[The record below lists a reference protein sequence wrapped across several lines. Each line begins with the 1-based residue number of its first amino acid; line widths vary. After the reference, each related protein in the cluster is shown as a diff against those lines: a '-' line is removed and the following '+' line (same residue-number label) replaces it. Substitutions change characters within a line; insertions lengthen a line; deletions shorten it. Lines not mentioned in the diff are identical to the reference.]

1 MRGCFENLEKLSGN
15 KIKRVEEINRR
26 NYVRKFFT

>member
-1 MRGCFENLEKLSGN
+1 MRGYFENLEKFSGISGN

-26 NYVRKFFT
+26 N

>member
-1 MRGCFENLEKLSGN
+1 MRGCFENLEKFSGIGGN

-26 NYVRKFFT
+26 N

>member
-1 MRGCFENLEKLSGN
+1 MGGCFENLEKFSGISGN

-26 NYVRKFFT
+26 N

>member
-1 MRGCFENLEKLSGN
+1 MRGCFENLEKLSGIIGN

-26 NYVRKFFT
+26 N

>member
-1 MRGCFENLEKLSGN
+1 MGDCFENLENFSGISGN

-26 NYVRKFFT
+26 N